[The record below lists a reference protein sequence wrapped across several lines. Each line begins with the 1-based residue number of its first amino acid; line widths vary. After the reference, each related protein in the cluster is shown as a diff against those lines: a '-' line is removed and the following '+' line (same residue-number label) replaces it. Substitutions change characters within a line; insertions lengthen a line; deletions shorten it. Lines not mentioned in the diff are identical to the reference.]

1 MYVGIQ
7 SFQNKVTKINEQLDK
22 TQTKNMEFIEI
33 IAGLYEMKLVKRLS
47 EFPKILTS
55 DDLQ

>member
-33 IAGLYEMKLVKRLS
+33 IADLYEMKLVKRLS